1 MNMLKEVVPYLEKEK
16 IRAKEPEPEMLNII
30 EMLEIKEKVHYSLTR
45 LGSMLNSN

>member
-30 EMLEIKEKVHYSLTR
+30 
-45 LGSMLNSN
+45 